1 MHLKHLSLLA
11 LPLIFVACKPAA
23 PAFPS
28 DTAASSSAAVTEASS
43 SSEAMVE
50 TSSSSEDFNHGLL
63 PLSERNVKY
72 TNANLGFSLLVPTY
86 MGRQFQCDYNPAPAD
101 DRYPVKVVE
110 DGDVVYITP
119 SKYAY
124 LRYNDEN
131 DQNPVCTNVDVTL
144 ETLRAD
150 VIMQDYKP
158 LWYYY
163 GWKMITKKGIADDA
177 QLLAFIREWYGP
189 GCTIRSQTETEQAG
203 TFDVA
208 IEPDPADPMMETL
221 SCVTNFL
228 YAVKYS
234 PARQQVVTW
243 KIGQDGRF
251 ENMDMDMIASF
262 RFE

>member
-1 MHLKHLSLLA
+1 MHLKKLCLLA
-11 LPLIFVACKPAA
+11 LPLVLAACTPA
-23 PAFPS
+23 PVVPS
-28 DTAASSSAAVTEASS
+28 DTAASSSAAAVTSSAEAVSS
-43 SSEAMVE
+43 SAVS
-50 TSSSSEDFNHGLL
+50 NGQL
-63 PLSERNVKY
+63 PLSQRSVKY
-72 TNANLGFSLLVPTY
+72 TNTKLGFSLLVPTY
-86 MGRQFQCDYNPAPAD
+86 MGRQFQCDYSPPPPDN
-101 DRYPVKVVE
+101 RYPVKVVE
-110 DGDVVYITP
+110 DGDIVYITP
-119 SKYAY
+119 AKYAY

-150 VIMQDYKP
+150 VMMEDYKP

-163 GWKMITKKGIADDA
+163 GWRMISKKNIQSDAD
-177 QLLAFIREWYGP
+177 LLAFIQEWYGP
-189 GCTIRSQTETEQAG
+189 GCTIRSKTETAQTG